1 MSIVLMYHRVTEADL
16 DPHNLAVS
24 PSHFREHLS
33 VLRKLTSPRHLME
46 IVDNW
51 TDFNNG
57 VAVTF
62 DDGYADNLFEA
73 LPALE
78 AEEIPATIFVATGV
92 LDRDAFWIDRLA
104 RCLLLDK
111 DYPDAVMF
119 ELGGRKV
126 QMDLQTVEDR
136 KNAHHHLHNIMRNL
150 HPQVIEQ
157 KIVELANSLNID
169 SSPPASDR
177 PLTSQEAAQ
186 LVTHS
191 LIDLGGHSVYHPCLS
206 RLKLA
211 EQRWEIEICKASL
224 HELGVPE
231 EVAFAY
237 PFGDRESYTLNTIS
251 LVRKAGWHHAVI
263 SEPKQGL
270 WFRYKRQVPRYYVGD
285 WDGDGFERRL
295 RKWLGFD

>member
-1 MSIVLMYHRVTEADL
+1 MSIVLMYHRVTVTDL
-16 DPHNLAVS
+16 DPHNLTVS
-24 PSHFREHLS
+24 PTHFREHLS

-51 TDFNNG
+51 SDSDNG

-78 AEEIPATIFVATGV
+78 TEEIPATIFVATGV
-92 LDRDAFWIDRLA
+92 LDKEAFWVDRLA

-111 DYPDAVMF
+111 EYPDVVMF
-119 ELGGRKV
+119 ELGGKKI
-126 QMDLQTVEDR
+126 QIDLRTFEDR
-136 KNAHHHLHNIMRNL
+136 KTAHCHLHRIMRNL
-150 HPQVIEQ
+150 HPDLIEK
-157 KIVELANSLNID
+157 KIFQLANSLNID
-169 SSPPASDR
+169 PSPPASDR

-186 LVTHS
+186 LTSHS
-191 LIDLGGHSVYHPCLS
+191 LIDLGGHTVFHPCLS
-206 RLKLA
+206 RLQLA
-211 EQRWEIEICKASL
+211 EQQWEIEMCKASL
-224 HELGVPE
+224 HELGAPKVL
-231 EVAFAY
+231 AFAY
-237 PFGDRESYTLNTIS
+237 PFGDRESYTFITRF

-270 WFRYKRQVPRYYVGD
+270 WFRRYAVPRHFVGD

-295 RKWLGFD
+295 RKWLASD